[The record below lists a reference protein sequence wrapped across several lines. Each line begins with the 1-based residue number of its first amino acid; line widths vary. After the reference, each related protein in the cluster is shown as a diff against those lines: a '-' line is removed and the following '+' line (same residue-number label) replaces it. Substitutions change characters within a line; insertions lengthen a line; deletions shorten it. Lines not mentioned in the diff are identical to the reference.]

1 MFRVTVIPKK
11 PGPKHQEFFNKAE
24 DARWYAKMRR
34 ESGDCWVIIERE
46 D

>member
-1 MFRVTVIPKK
+1 MYRVTVIPKT
-11 PGPKHQEFFNKAE
+11 PGPKHQEIFSKAE
-24 DARWYAKMRR
+24 DARWYANMRR